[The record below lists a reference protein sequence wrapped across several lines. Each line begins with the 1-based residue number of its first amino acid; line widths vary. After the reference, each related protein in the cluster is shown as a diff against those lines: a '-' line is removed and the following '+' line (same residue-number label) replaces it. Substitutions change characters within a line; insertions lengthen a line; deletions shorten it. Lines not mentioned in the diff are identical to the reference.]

1 MIQLTR
7 EEVQQVLKF
16 IHRVTHWEEGRP
28 DRNDTLKLL
37 QSKLAEQCFCD
48 RNNLGKPGV
57 SCGDCPTRDYKTE
70 KDDVE
75 PVAYLAWR
83 DGKPCWDEDCVC
95 QDAVYPVDSDDD
107 RTSMPVYL
115 HPAPKPMMDEE
126 IDDALSDI
134 WGSDTGEVLSA
145 HLQRKIARAIEARM
159 NRV

>member
-7 EEVQQVLKF
+7 EEVQQVL
-16 IHRVTHWEEGRP
+16 EGLRSYP
-28 DRNDTLKLL
+28 HTSDWDNGHSIM
-37 QSKLAEQCFCD
+37 QSKLSEQCFCD

-83 DGKPCWDEDCVC
+83 DGQPCWDEDCVC
-95 QDAVYPVDSDDD
+95 QDAVYPVDEDDD

-115 HPAPKPMMDEE
+115 HPAPKPMTDFDIRGKLSTLKCWHRLSGDEVQ
-126 IDDALSDI
+126 DL
-134 WGSDTGEVLSA
+134 
-145 HLQRKIARAIEARM
+145 IEFAQ
-159 NRV
+159 NQQSK